1 MSKTSSPISEDRIP
15 VIVGVGEI
23 VDRPKEITA
32 GLEPL
37 DLLERA
43 LKRAEADCGGK
54 LLGEIGS
61 LDVVNFLSWRYRDP
75 EKLLAARLGINP
87 AHLNYG
93 PVSGE
98 SPIRFLHE
106 AAQRIARGE
115 CEVAAVCGAEAQS
128 TATKAERAGV
138 TPPWTPFAH
147 DVEEP
152 KRGAV
157 FQKPMAVKLGVF
169 RPITV
174 YPLYESATSA
184 HWGQT
189 PREALAESGDLWST
203 YSSVAAQ
210 NPNAWLKR
218 RFRPEEITT
227 PTAENRLI
235 AWPYTKLMV
244 ANPTVNMGGALLL
257 TSLAKAREAGIA
269 EDRLIYAWGGVSA
282 EEPRDYLIRD
292 QFFES
297 HPQNAVLNAIMDLVG
312 GDGKKFDAIELYS
325 CFPCVPKMA
334 RRTLGLGPDVQ
345 PTVTGGLTF
354 FGAPLCTYMTH
365 AACAMV
371 RRLRGGGKLGLLYG
385 QGGFVT
391 KHHALVVSREAPKQ
405 ALAQDSSVQAEAD
418 RHRRKVPEFVTEASG
433 KGKVEAFTVIYG
445 RNGEVEHGV
454 TMLRTADDRRTL
466 GRVPVSDGETLAHL
480 LNMDR
485 SPGDST
491 GDIVTAEDGML
502 EWRVG

>member
-1 MSKTSSPISEDRIP
+1 MTNPTSPLSEDHIP
-15 VIVGVGEI
+15 VIVGIGET
-23 VDRPKEITA
+23 VDRPKQIAE

-37 DLLERA
+37 ILLVEA
-43 LKRAEADCGGK
+43 LRRAEQDSGGK
-54 LLGEIGS
+54 LLGEIES
-61 LDVVNFLSWRYRDP
+61 LDIVNFLSWRYRDP
-75 EKLLAARLGINP
+75 EIQLSDRLGIKP
-87 AHLNYG
+87 KHAYYG
-93 PVSGE
+93 PVGGE
-98 SPIRFLHE
+98 SPVRYLHE

-115 CEVAAVCGAEAQS
+115 CSVAAVCGAEAQS

-138 TPPWTPFAH
+138 TLPWMPFAH
-147 DVEEP
+147 DVPEP
-152 KRGAV
+152 KRGAA
-157 FQKPMAVKLGVF
+157 FQKPIAVKLGVF

-174 YPLYESATSA
+174 YPFYEAASSA

-189 PREALAESGDLWST
+189 PREALAESGQLWST
-203 YSSVAAQ
+203 YSSVASQ

-218 RFRPEEITT
+218 RFAPEEITT
-227 PTAENRLI
+227 ATPDNRLI

-244 ANPTVNMGGALLL
+244 ANPTVNMGAAILM
-257 TSLAKAREAGIA
+257 TSLAKARAAGIT
-269 EDRLIYAWGGVSA
+269 EDRLVHVWGGASA

-297 HPQNAVLNAIMDLVG
+297 HPQNAVLKAVMERVG
-312 GDGKKFDAIELYS
+312 GDGRAFDAIELYS

-334 RRTLGLGPDVQ
+334 RRTLGLGADVQ

-354 FGAPLCTYMTH
+354 FGAPLNTYMTH

-371 RRLRGGGKLGLLYG
+371 RKLRNGAKLGLLYG

-391 KHHALVVSREAPKQ
+391 KHHALVLSRQASRD
-405 ALAQDSSVQAEAD
+405 ALAQDTSVQAEAD
-418 RHRRKVPEFVTEASG
+418 RHRGTVPEFVTEASG
-433 KGKVEAFTVIYG
+433 KGSVESFTVIYG

-454 TMLRTADDRRTL
+454 VMLRTSGNARAL
-466 GRVPVSDGETLAHL
+466 ARVPAHDGATLAHL

-485 SPGDST
+485 TPVGST
-491 GDIVTAEDGML
+491 GEIATADDGVL